1 MRSDLKRIMARLGD
15 AVPDRRNGQPAEQ
28 RILAEPG
35 ESRYQRR
42 SAHLRERAAAIDLGG
57 DESVTVDLTAD

>member
-1 MRSDLKRIMARLGD
+1 MRSDLKRIVARLE
-15 AVPDRRNGQPAEQ
+15 ALQTTRRTESEEQ

-42 SAHLRERAAAIDLGG
+42 SANIKQRVAAIEFAD
-57 DESVTVDLTAD
+57 DSVHVDLTEE